1 MGDINSINKDFLD
14 LFTQADDLLQQNSSD
29 YVNTIRKEAISKFKI
44 LGVPSKSDETYKYTD
59 LVKVLDH
66 EYSVDL
72 QYRDQKSDLN
82 KLFYCDVPELDTNLV
97 LFSNGWYYKE
107 NKKLDIPKE
116 VIICS
121 FQEAALNHTELFN
134 KHYAKYADISSD
146 GMMALNTAM
155 AKDGLFVYV
164 PKGIVVN
171 RPIQVISLLNSTKD
185 LMTSQRN
192 LIIVEENA
200 QVKFIFS
207 DHALARNKY
216 LTNSLTEVYVGPSA
230 VFDMYILQNQHM
242 DTAVINT
249 ICIQQERNSN
259 VLTNT
264 LSLHGGFIRNNHLVK
279 LNGEHC
285 ENNTY
290 GMYLLD
296 RDQHVDNYTAID
308 HLKPNCISNEHYK
321 GVMDDDSFAAFTG
334 RITVHKDAQKTLAY
348 QSNNNLLLS
357 DNAQINSK
365 PQLIIDADD
374 VKCSHGAT
382 VGQMDEEA
390 LFYLK
395 ARGINEIEAKQML
408 MFAFAHEII
417 GKIRIEALK
426 ERIDEIVD
434 KRLRGGSSLCKTCSL
449 QCDN

>member
-1 MGDINSINKDFLD
+1 MGDINSINKDFSD
-14 LFTQADDLLQQNSSD
+14 LLTQAEGFLQENSSD
-29 YVNTIRKEAISKFKI
+29 YLKNVRKQAASIFRKI
-44 LGVPSKSDETYKYTD
+44 GVPTKTNENYKYTNF
-59 LVKVLDH
+59 VKILDH
-66 EYSVDL
+66 EYTVDL
-72 QYRDQKSDLN
+72 QYRTVQADLN

-121 FQEAALNHTELFN
+121 FQEAALKHTELFQ
-134 KHYAKYADISSD
+134 KHYAKYAEINDD
-146 GMMALNTAM
+146 GMIALNTAM

-171 RPIQVISLLNSTKD
+171 RPIQVISLLNSSKD
-185 LMTSQRN
+185 LMASQRN
-192 LIIVEENA
+192 LIVVEENA
-200 QVKFIFS
+200 QVKFVFS
-207 DHALARNKY
+207 DHALKRNKY
-216 LTNSLTEVYVGPSA
+216 LTNSVTEVYVGQNA
-230 VFDMYILQNQHM
+230 VFDLYTMQNQHM
-242 DTAVINT
+242 DAAVINS
-249 ICIQQERNSN
+249 IYIQQEKNSN

-264 LSLHGGFIRNNHLVK
+264 LSLHGGFIRNNHYVK

-296 RDQHVDNYTAID
+296 RNQHVDNFTSID
-308 HLKPNCISNEHYK
+308 HAMPNCNSNEHYR
-321 GVMDDDSFAAFTG
+321 GVMDDESYAAFTG
-334 RITVHKDAQKTLAY
+334 RITVRKDAQKTQAY
-348 QSNNNLLLS
+348 QSNNNLLLN

-382 VGQMDEEA
+382 VGQMDEDA
-390 LFYLK
+390 LFYLQ
-395 ARGINEIEAKQML
+395 ARGIDKKEAKQML

-426 ERIDEIVD
+426 NRIDEIVD
-434 KRLRGGSSLCKTCSL
+434 KRLRGGSSLCRTCSL
-449 QCDN
+449 ECDK